1 MSTRKPAARASSGPR
16 RAKAKH
22 RYDPVGMA
30 GKKAGIVKKM
40 SYSKGTAARPDS
52 SSTGTKAE

>member
-1 MSTRKPAARASSGPR
+1 MSIRKPTARASSGPR

-30 GKKAGIVKKM
+30 GKKAGIVKKI
-40 SYSKGTAARPDS
+40 SKSKGTATRPDS
-52 SSTGTKAE
+52 ATGTEAE